1 MLFSLRRMFESATL
15 WNHEMAERHPWWNQR
30 LGVLAVAA
38 LVLFL
43 RKTDSFVNPQF
54 WAEDY
59 WPFFADAELHGA
71 SVICAPYAG
80 YLHLL
85 PRLIAWS
92 AAHFDPLFSP
102 AVYVWASLGLTLFVV
117 AQVMSD
123 RLALPGRPLLAL
135 SLVLVPGCGEI
146 FLNPTNLQ
154 WITAFGLLVTFFK
167 RDPVS
172 WSDWV
177 TDGFA
182 LIGFGL
188 TGPFSVLFIPLVAYR
203 ALSRRSQASWMLCA
217 VALSVASAQFY
228 VWWISHA
235 SVPPLM
241 SGPWDPTRAPLMI
254 EQRSLGQLLLGK
266 GAATSA
272 PPLVDAGIGLVAL
285 VALVLGLKARKSER
299 PMLGALALVAGIE
312 LALVTFRARPDLWAV
327 TDMENGERYFYM
339 PKVIALWWVTILGF
353 SLGETPGTRRWWR
366 GFGYGVLTW
375 ILLINYRDFRFP
387 PLPDLH
393 WAEFAAE
400 VRKGKAVVIP
410 TNPGWRYRFPGRNRK

>member
-1 MLFSLRRMFESATL
+1 MFKSVTL

-30 LGVLAVAA
+30 LAVLVAAA

-43 RKTDSFVNPQF
+43 RKTDSFLNPQF

-71 SVICAPYAG
+71 SVIFAPYAG
-80 YLHLL
+80 YLHFL

-102 AVYVWASLGLTLFVV
+102 AIYVWASLGLTSFVV

-123 RLALPGRPLLAL
+123 RLALPARPLLAL
-135 SLVLVPGCGEI
+135 SLVLVPGCGET

-154 WITAFGLLVTFFK
+154 WITAFGLLVTLFN

-172 WSDWV
+172 WSDWM
-177 TDGFA
+177 TDSFA
-182 LIGFGL
+182 LIAFGL

-203 ALSRRSQASWMLCA
+203 ALSRRSRSSWMLCA
-217 VALSVASAQFY
+217 VALSVALAQFY

-235 SVPPLM
+235 TVPPLM
-241 SGPWDPTRAPLMI
+241 SGPWNPARVPLMI
-254 EQRSLGQLLLGK
+254 TQRTLGQLLLGK
-266 GAATSA
+266 GAAVSA
-272 PPLVDAGIGLVAL
+272 SPLVDAGCGLVAL
-285 VALVLGLKARKSER
+285 VALFAGFKAPKSEW
-299 PMLGALALVAGIE
+299 PMLGALALVAGIV
-312 LALVTFRARPDLWAV
+312 LALATLRARPDLWAP
-327 TDMENGERYFYM
+327 TDMENGERYFYT

-353 SLGETPGTRRWWR
+353 SLGETPRTRRRWR
-366 GFGYGVLTW
+366 GFGCGILAW
-375 ILLINYRDFRFP
+375 ILLINSRDFRFP
-387 PLPDLH
+387 PLPDLN
-393 WAEFAAE
+393 WARYATE

-410 TNPGWRYRFPGRNRK
+410 TNPGWHYRFPGRNRK